1 MPNDR
6 VASTLPVIADCSVI
20 VQLSRSF
27 TSRRHNLVGT
37 DPGRPCFPGLPPR
50 RSDVAFFDRGTSAK
64 LAALGQSQAIIEF
77 DLGGTILD
85 ANANFLA
92 VVGYE
97 LGEVV
102 GRHHGIFVAEQ
113 ERSTP
118 AYGEFWA
125 ALNRGEFRSGEFRR
139 IGNGGREVWIQGS
152 YNPVLG
158 RGGKPVRVMKVATD
172 VTALKLQEAAIQG
185 QIDAINRSQAV
196 IHFDLTGKILG
207 ANANFLTALGYRAD
221 EIEGRHHSLFVEPD
235 QHGSPAYRAFWD
247 GLNRGEFQSGEFKRI
262 GKDGRE
268 VWIQA
273 TYNPIL
279 DASGRPHGVV
289 KFATDVTAQVSRR
302 LQREAAHRRIDHDLG
317 TITQAVS
324 DVSSQ
329 TVTTAQAASTTS
341 GTVQAV
347 AAGAEEFAASIREI
361 SRTIA
366 SAKSLAEEAVVRSDE
381 ANGIIAGLTTAAE
394 RIGDV
399 VGLIRTIASQTNLLA
414 LNATIE
420 AARAGEAG
428 RGFAVVAAEVKALA
442 SQTATATEEI
452 NGQVDAVRETTGSA
466 VASLAAI
473 TETIR
478 QVNVSSANI
487 ASAIEQQS
495 AVTSEIA
502 HSMQTTAGAVETV
515 NRSMEAIARS
525 VGDIDASVREVK
537 TASRAIA

>member
-1 MPNDR
+1 M
-6 VASTLPVIADCSVI
+6 
-20 VQLSRSF
+20 
-27 TSRRHNLVGT
+27 
-37 DPGRPCFPGLPPR
+37 
-50 RSDVAFFDRGTSAK
+50 AFFDRGTSAK

>member
-1 MPNDR
+1 M
-6 VASTLPVIADCSVI
+6 
-20 VQLSRSF
+20 
-27 TSRRHNLVGT
+27 
-37 DPGRPCFPGLPPR
+37 
-50 RSDVAFFDRGTSAK
+50 AFFDRGTSAK

-77 DLGGTILD
+77 DLTGRILD
-85 ANANFLA
+85 ANPNFLD
-92 VVGYE
+92 VVGYA
-97 LGEVV
+97 LGEIV
-102 GRHHGIFVAEQ
+102 GRHHGVFVAEE
-113 ERSTP
+113 ERDTP
-118 AYGEFWA
+118 AYREFWA
-125 ALNRGEFRSGEFRR
+125 ALNRGEVRSGEFRR
-139 IGNGGREVWIQGS
+139 IGKDGREVWIKAS

-158 RGGKPVRVMKVATD
+158 RDGKPRRVMKVATD
-172 VTALKLQEAAIQG
+172 VTALKLREAAIQG

-207 ANANFLTALGYRAD
+207 ANANFLQALGYRAD

-279 DASGRPHGVV
+279 DASGRPRGVV

-302 LQREAAHRRIDHDLG
+302 LQREAAHRQIDHDLG

-324 DVSSQ
+324 DVSAQ
-329 TVTTAQAASTTS
+329 TATTAEAASTTS

-428 RGFAVVAAEVKALA
+428 RGFAVVAA
-442 SQTATATEEI
+442 
-452 NGQVDAVRETTGSA
+452 
-466 VASLAAI
+466 
-473 TETIR
+473 
-478 QVNVSSANI
+478 
-487 ASAIEQQS
+487 
-495 AVTSEIA
+495 
-502 HSMQTTAGAVETV
+502 
-515 NRSMEAIARS
+515 
-525 VGDIDASVREVK
+525 
-537 TASRAIA
+537 